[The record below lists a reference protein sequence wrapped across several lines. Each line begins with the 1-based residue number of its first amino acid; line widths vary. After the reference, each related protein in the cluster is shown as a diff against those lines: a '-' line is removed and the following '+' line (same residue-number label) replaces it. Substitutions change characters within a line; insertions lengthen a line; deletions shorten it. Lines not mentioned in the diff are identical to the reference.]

1 MRLALDL
8 EPHSGAVGR
17 QIVIALREE
26 GGREYSSRK
35 MRPQP
40 RRALIWLLSLAMAMT
55 ACPRWRAGCHGI
67 RGQKGGSSFRQP
79 GNKVN
84 LFVEPLLHRASAAR
98 APLVGQEPAF
108 PRLCAAVR
116 QRRVV
121 RTQRD
126 RRLPPTGPLVL
137 RGHFPARFRRDAPR
151 TGNAFTAPEPH
162 LALRQQTHA
171 LFAAAQES
179 NENETQKYA
188 EQQIQQFVAQ
198 TRAERQETADPNRG
212 ARRTRARASSRAQV
226 RGLQSSSDLAVDDSH
241 DDGAVSLSKLIRRC
255 ERRVR
260 GGGSVRSAEK
270 TLSAALADLE
280 REGASKSADYDLI
293 VHFCLRSWS
302 AEGDAQQGLVAALDL
317 VAEALSYGHAPSVR
331 TFNAIMEAFLSS
343 GNPDLP
349 FPSPT
354 YSEAVCRAT
363 DGRGRRKPLV
373 KALEALGAVYGRRE
387 GDGELGHLRSMRVLD
402 VMQAKSELLPPHPPI
417 CVAGAS

>member
-1 MRLALDL
+1 MT
-8 EPHSGAVGR
+8 
-17 QIVIALREE
+17 
-26 GGREYSSRK
+26 K
-35 MRPQP
+35 MRTQP
-40 RRALIWLLSLAMAMT
+40 RRALIWLLSLAMT
-55 ACPRWRAGCHGI
+55 ACPRWRAGCHSI
-67 RGQKGGSSFRQP
+67 RGQRGGSSFRQP

-108 PRLCAAVR
+108 LRLCAAVR
-116 QRRVV
+116 QRRVL

-137 RGHFPARFRRDAPR
+137 RFHFPERDAPR
-151 TGNAFTAPEPH
+151 TWNAFTAPKTH
-162 LALRQQTHA
+162 LALRQQSHA

-198 TRAERQETADPNRG
+198 TRAERQETADPNLG
-212 ARRTRARASSRAQV
+212 ARRTCAPTSSRAQA
-226 RGLQSSSDLAVDDSH
+226 RGLRSSSDPAVDDSH
-241 DDGAVSLSKLIRRC
+241 DDGAVSLSKLMRRC
-255 ERRVR
+255 EKRVR
-260 GGGSVRSAEK
+260 GGGSVRSAVK

-280 REGASKSADYDLI
+280 REGASKSTDYDLI

-302 AEGDAQQGLVAALDL
+302 AEGEAHQGLVAALDL
-317 VAEALSYGHAPSVR
+317 VAEALSSGHAPSVR
-331 TFNAIMEAFLSS
+331 TFNAITEAFLSS

-349 FPSPT
+349 SPSPA
-354 YSEAVCRAT
+354 YSEAVRRAT
-363 DGRGRRKPLV
+363 DGRGRRKPLL

-387 GDGELGHLRSMRVLD
+387 GKGGLGHQRSMRVLD
-402 VMQAKSELLPPHPPI
+402 VMQASSEPLPTHPPI